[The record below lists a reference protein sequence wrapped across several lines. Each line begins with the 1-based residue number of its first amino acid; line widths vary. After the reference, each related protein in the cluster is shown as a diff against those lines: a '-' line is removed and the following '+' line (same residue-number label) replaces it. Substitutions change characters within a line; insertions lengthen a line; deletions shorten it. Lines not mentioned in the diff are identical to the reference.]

1 MIDFDRVFIGL
12 TEAIESSQLG
22 SMLSMI
28 GGKEALEPLREPV
41 ILKLK
46 DIISDLASEESN
58 NMGNIELTDTLMT
71 SIEQVI
77 DNRLE
82 ELTPEKVKK
91 IVENMIKEHLGWLV
105 VWGCVFGGCI
115 GLAVGSLA

>member
-1 MIDFDRVFIGL
+1 
-12 TEAIESSQLG
+12 
-22 SMLSMI
+22 MLSMV

-46 DIISDLASEESN
+46 DLISDLLSEESN
-58 NMGNIELTDTLMT
+58 DRGNIDITNTLTK

-91 IVENMIKEHLGWLV
+91 IVATIFMKILKLGKL
-105 VWGCVFGGCI
+105 
-115 GLAVGSLA
+115 S